1 MKRKGKKTM
10 KMAVGSDSASH
21 FASTICAYLEEKG
34 VELVR
39 CGQCCGE
46 QADYVDAARAVAEHV
61 AAGRCDQG
69 LLFCTTGT
77 GVTIIANKVP
87 GVRAALCVDTFS
99 ARIAKLANNAN
110 VLVLSMRYTG
120 EMLGKE
126 IVDEWLA
133 TAPSTEP
140 RRVEFHRKTEELD
153 QMYRGASV
161 DKSKLVNSNR

>member
-1 MKRKGKKTM
+1 MKVKRNNTM

-21 FASTICAYLEEKG
+21 FATAICAHLEEKG
-34 VELVR
+34 VELLR

-87 GVRAALCVDTFS
+87 GARAALCVDAFS
-99 ARIAKLANNAN
+99 ARIARLANNAN

-140 RRVEFHRKTEELD
+140 RRVNFHRKTEELD
-153 QMYRGASV
+153 AMYRSV
-161 DKSKLVNSNR
+161 TVGESTPIDTKR

>member
-1 MKRKGKKTM
+1 M

-21 FASTICAYLEEKG
+21 FSTVICEYLEAKG

-46 QADYVDAARAVAEHV
+46 QADYVDAACAVAEHV

-69 LLFCTTGT
+69 LLFCFTGT

-87 GVRAALCVDTFS
+87 GVRAALCVDTFA

-120 EMLGKE
+120 EPLGKE

-140 RRVEFHRKTEELD
+140 RRVAFHRKTEELD
-153 QMYRGASV
+153 RIYRSSSAEV
-161 DKSKLVNSNR
+161 ETIR

>member
-1 MKRKGKKTM
+1 M

-21 FASTICAYLEEKG
+21 FSAAICAYLEEKG
-34 VELVR
+34 VELIR

-46 QADYVDAARAVAEHV
+46 QADYVDAARSVAEHV

-69 LLFCTTGT
+69 LLFCFTGT
-77 GVTIIANKVP
+77 GVTIVANKVP
-87 GVRAALCVDTFS
+87 GVRAALCVDTFA

-120 EMLGKE
+120 EPLGKE

-133 TAPSTEP
+133 TEPSTEP
-140 RRVEFHRKTEELD
+140 RRVAFHRKTDELD
-153 QMYRGASV
+153 RLYRGPSL
-161 DKSKLVNSNR
+161 DKSNLVETTR

>member
-1 MKRKGKKTM
+1 M
-10 KMAVGSDSASH
+10 KMAVGSDSGSH
-21 FASTICAYLEEKG
+21 FSTAICAYLEEKG

-87 GVRAALCVDTFS
+87 GVRAALCVDTFA
-99 ARIAKLANNAN
+99 ARIARLANNAN

-140 RRVEFHRKTEELD
+140 RRVNFHRKTDELD
-153 QMYRGASV
+153 QEYRGAPAGESRLV
-161 DKSKLVNSNR
+161 ESKH

>member
-1 MKRKGKKTM
+1 M

-21 FASTICAYLEEKG
+21 FATAICAYLEEKG
-34 VELVR
+34 VELLR

-87 GVRAALCVDTFS
+87 GARAALCVDAFS
-99 ARIAKLANNAN
+99 ARIARLANNAN

-126 IVDEWLA
+126 IIDEWLA

-140 RRVEFHRKTEELD
+140 RRVNFHRKTEELD
-153 QMYRGASV
+153 AMYRSV
-161 DKSKLVNSNR
+161 TVGESTPIDTKR

>member
-1 MKRKGKKTM
+1 M

-21 FASTICAYLEEKG
+21 FATAICSYLEAKG
-34 VELVR
+34 VELLR
-39 CGQCCGE
+39 CGECCGE

-87 GVRAALCVDTFS
+87 GVRAALCVDAFS
-99 ARIAKLANNAN
+99 ARIARLANNAN

-120 EMLGKE
+120 EMLGRE

-140 RRVEFHRKTEELD
+140 RRVNFHRKTEEMD
-153 QMYRGASV
+153 AVYRGAAAF
-161 DKSKLVNSNR
+161 DSKEINRKG

>member
-1 MKRKGKKTM
+1 M

-21 FASTICAYLEEKG
+21 FATAICAHLEEKG
-34 VELVR
+34 VELLL

-77 GVTIIANKVP
+77 GVTIIANKVR
-87 GVRAALCVDTFS
+87 GARAALCVDAFS
-99 ARIAKLANNAN
+99 ARIARLANNAN

-140 RRVEFHRKTEELD
+140 RRVNFHRKTEELD
-153 QMYRGASV
+153 AIYRSASV
-161 DKSKLVNSNR
+161 EKSKLVESKR

>member
-1 MKRKGKKTM
+1 M

-77 GVTIIANKVP
+77 GVTIVANKVP
-87 GVRAALCVDTFS
+87 GARAALCVDAFS
-99 ARIAKLANNAN
+99 ARIARLANNAN

-153 QMYRGASV
+153 ALYRGATVGESTSI
-161 DKSKLVNSNR
+161 DCKR